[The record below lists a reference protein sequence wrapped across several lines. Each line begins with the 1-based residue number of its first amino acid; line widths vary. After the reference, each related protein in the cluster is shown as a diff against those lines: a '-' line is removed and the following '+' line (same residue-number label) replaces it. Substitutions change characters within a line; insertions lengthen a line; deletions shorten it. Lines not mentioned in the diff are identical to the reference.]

1 MPWVA
6 ASFPGTIHPPRTATP
21 IQATPF
27 FATEYTFA
35 HMGLQPKHHQNI
47 TMKGYEAGHMICTS
61 VPSLMKLKAD
71 VDQFIDSALPA
82 NAAKI
87 VVSQ

>member
-1 MPWVA
+1 
-6 ASFPGTIHPPRTATP
+6 
-21 IQATPF
+21 
-27 FATEYTFA
+27 
-35 HMGLQPKHHQNI
+35 MGLQPKHHQNI